1 MNFQRTVANFF
12 VTCCL
17 LFAAVNF
24 AHAAPQTI
32 EATGVYVMD
41 TERDE
46 TFAVAQD
53 RARKEALRAAVEQS
67 GLYLQSVSKAVNNKL
82 TKDELQV
89 LAAAVLQ
96 VQSETVSK
104 KVDGKNIEFT
114 VKITA
119 QVDSDSVNLDELVA
133 KKKSWQQRVE
143 ENQRQ
148 QHEYEKL
155 KAENERLKSDFA
167 KATNDSERKKI
178 RDATAANNK
187 LFEANQYLDKSLDML
202 NAGEWLSSL
211 DESKKALETDPNNA
225 DALASRARAHVNAN
239 QLEAAKDEITQAIAL
254 NPNNNEYKVIL
265 GNVYFAAGE
274 YDNALDNYNRALAV
288 DANNAEAYLQRG
300 MIYFNRDKDYDK
312 AIAEFDIAAAK
323 KPDYAEIYY
332 KRGMAYFNKNL
343 NNPDMQN
350 QGAPPNNL
358 IGAFDNFSKYLTFD
372 NATNKADAAQLRK
385 NIGNMLA
392 THYRMIGDRANADKY
407 FNLVNDGDDA
417 ATHIKRGKEYLNPGM
432 NVMSESAEN
441 KAKRLD
447 NAIAEFNKA
456 IELEPNNADAYGGR
470 AEAYIEKGWN
480 NQEFLPY
487 AKERTFFD
495 LASKDANK
503 CLELN
508 PNHQSAKIVLERIKS
523 VTDMSE
529 DPNLAKDPG
538 QFVRDKLDE
547 LKRQTQGSVDEVNRR
562 KEEADRQ
569 REESNRRH
577 EERMRQILGR

>member
-1 MNFQRTVANFF
+1 MNFQQIVAIFF

-17 LFAAVNF
+17 LFTVNF

-67 GLYLQSVSKAVNNKL
+67 GLYLQGVSKSVNNKL

-89 LAAAVLQ
+89 LAAAILK
-96 VQSETVSK
+96 VQSENVSK

-114 VKITA
+114 VSITA
-119 QVDSDSVNLDELVA
+119 LVDADSVNLDELVA
-133 KKKSWQQRVE
+133 KKKSWERRVE

-148 QHEYEKL
+148 QKEYEQL
-155 KAENERLKSDFA
+155 KAENERLKVDYA

-178 RDATAANNK
+178 RDATTANNK
-187 LFEANQYLDKSLDML
+187 LFQANQYLDKSLDML

-211 DESKKALETDPNNA
+211 DESKKALETDPTNA
-225 DALASRARAHVNAN
+225 DALASRARAHVKAN
-239 QLEAAKDEITQAIAL
+239 QLEVAKDEITQAIAL

-274 YDNALDNYNRALAV
+274 YDNALDTYNQVLTV
-288 DANNAEAYLQRG
+288 DANNVEAYFQRG
-300 MIYFNRDKDYDK
+300 MIYFDRDKDYDK
-312 AIAEFDIAAAK
+312 AIAEFDIAVAK
-323 KPDYAEIYY
+323 NPDYAEVYY

-343 NNPDMQN
+343 NNSDMLN
-350 QGAPPNNL
+350 RNAPPNNL

-372 NATNKADAAQLRK
+372 NAPNKADATQLRK
-385 NIGNMLA
+385 NVAGMLYER
-392 THYRMIGDRANADKY
+392 YRMTGETELAEKY
-407 FNLVNDGDDA
+407 FSFFNDGGDA
-417 ATHIKRGKEYLNPGM
+417 ATHIKRGKDYLNPD
-432 NVMSESAEN
+432 MSVTNESPAD
-441 KAKRLD
+441 KVKRLD
-447 NAIAEFNKA
+447 NAIAEFTKA
-456 IELEPNNADAYGGR
+456 IELEPDNADAYGGR
-470 AEAYIEKGWN
+470 AEAYIDKGWN

-487 AKERTFFD
+487 AKERPFFD

-508 PNHQSAKIVLERIKS
+508 PNHQGAKIVLERIKS
-523 VTDMSE
+523 VNSSSE

-538 QFVRDKLDE
+538 QFVRDKLAE
-547 LKRQTQGSVDEVNRR
+547 LKRQTQENVDEVNRR
-562 KEEADRQ
+562 REEVNRKI
-569 REESNRRH
+569 EESNRRH
-577 EERMRQILGR
+577 EEKMRQILGR